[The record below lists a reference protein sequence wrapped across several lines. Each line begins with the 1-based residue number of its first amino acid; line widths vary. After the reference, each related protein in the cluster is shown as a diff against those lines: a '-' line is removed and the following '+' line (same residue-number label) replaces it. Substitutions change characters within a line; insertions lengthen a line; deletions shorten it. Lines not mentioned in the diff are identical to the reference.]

1 MKKVFLYIFLLL
13 TPIASAQIVTDT
25 LADAVDS
32 TARLG
37 RSTEV
42 LEGEILMLDDLIE
55 PMEEEETSTVTIN
68 YQLTD
73 LDCRLMDWAMEWLDT
88 TACESA
94 PSTITLTE
102 EEMRKKL
109 AALPCVIE
117 MPYNTVVKRYIE
129 MYLGR
134 PKQLAALKRLS
145 EYYFPYF
152 EDQLTTRGLPQE
164 LKYLAVIESAL
175 NANIYS
181 RVGAAGLW
189 QFMPSTGKHYGLE
202 VNSLIDERL
211 DPYKSTVA
219 ACRMLRSLYRVY
231 GDWNLAIAS
240 YNCGPGNVN
249 RAIHRSN
256 GKKDFWE
263 IYPWL
268 PAETRGYLPCF
279 IAATFVLSYA
289 DEFGICPE
297 DLVEENKLTHKQ
309 QLMSLLVDTVM
320 TDKRQHLKQTADV
333 VGIPLEELRKLNPQY
348 MKDIIPGG
356 KAYPLVLPVELVGAY
371 IDLQDTIVKYMA
383 DSLINSR
390 REEIQQARVTPNART
405 HKVKKGDTLGGI
417 AKRYHCTVKQLQTW
431 NGLKGTNIRIGQV
444 LKIKK

>member
-1 MKKVFLYIFLLL
+1 MKKTLIYLFLLL
-13 TPIASAQIVTDT
+13 PFSLFAQVVQDT
-25 LADAVDS
+25 VADQVDS
-32 TARLG
+32 T
-37 RSTEV
+37 E
-42 LEGEILMLDDLIE
+42 MLLLDELIE
-55 PMEEEETSTVTIN
+55 QVDAADTIRSVSLQ

-73 LDCRLMDWAMEWLDT
+73 IDCRLVDWAMEWLDT
-88 TACESA
+88 TACESTPQEA
-94 PSTITLTE
+94 VSLSE
-102 EEMRKKL
+102 AEVRAKL
-109 AALPCVIE
+109 AALPCIIE
-117 MPYNTVVKRYIE
+117 MPYNAVVRKYID

-134 PKQLAALKRLS
+134 PKQMAALRRLS

-152 EDQLTTRGLPQE
+152 EDQLTTNGLPQE

-175 NANIYS
+175 NSNIYS

-211 DPYKSTVA
+211 DPYKSTMA
-219 ACRMLRSLYRVY
+219 ACKMLRSLYRVY

-249 RAIHRSN
+249 RAIHRSG

-289 DEFGICPE
+289 DEFGFCPE
-297 DLVEENKLTHKQ
+297 ELVEEHKLTHKQ
-309 QLMSLLVDTVM
+309 QLMPMLVDTIM
-320 TDKRQHLKQTADV
+320 TDKRQHLRQTADV
-333 VGIPLEELRKLNPQY
+333 VGMPIEELRKLNPQY
-348 MKDIIPGG
+348 MKDILPGG
-356 KAYPLVLPVELVGAY
+356 KPYPLVLPIELVGAY
-371 IDLQDTIVKYMA
+371 IDLQDSIVAYMA
-383 DSLINSR
+383 DSLINNR
-390 REEIQQARVTPNART
+390 REEIQQALVTPNVRT

-431 NGLKGTNIRIGQV
+431 NGLKGTNIRVGQV

>member
-13 TPIASAQIVTDT
+13 TPIAPAQITTDT

-32 TARLG
+32 T
-37 RSTEV
+37 
-42 LEGEILMLDDLIE
+42 EILMLDDLIE

-297 DLVEENKLTHKQ
+297 NLVEENKLTHKQ

>member
-1 MKKVFLYIFLLL
+1 MKQFYLYIFLLL
-13 TPIASAQIVTDT
+13 APIASAQIATDT

-32 TARLG
+32 TELM
-37 RSTEV
+37 
-42 LEGEILMLDDLIE
+42 MLDDLIE
-55 PMEEEETSTVTIN
+55 PMEEVETSAVTIN

-88 TACESA
+88 TACEST
-94 PSTITLTE
+94 PTTITLTE

-117 MPYNTVVKRYIE
+117 MPYNAVVRRYIE

-175 NANIYS
+175 NSNIYS

-211 DPYKSTVA
+211 DPYKSTIA

-249 RAIHRSN
+249 RAIHRSD

-297 DLVEENKLTHKQ
+297 TLVEENKLTHKQ
-309 QLMSLLVDTVM
+309 QLMPLLVDTVM
-320 TDKRQHLKQTADV
+320 TDKRQHLKQAADV

-356 KAYPLVLPVELVGAY
+356 KPYPLVLPVELVGAY

-383 DSLINSR
+383 DSLVNNR

-431 NGLKGTNIRIGQV
+431 NGLKGTNIRVGQV

>member
-13 TPIASAQIVTDT
+13 TPIAPAQITTDT

-32 TARLG
+32 T
-37 RSTEV
+37 
-42 LEGEILMLDDLIE
+42 EILMLDDLIE

>member
-13 TPIASAQIVTDT
+13 TPIASAQITTDT

-32 TARLG
+32 T
-37 RSTEV
+37 
-42 LEGEILMLDDLIE
+42 EILMLDDLIE

-134 PKQLAALKRLS
+134 PQQLAALKRLS

-309 QLMSLLVDTVM
+309 QLMPLLVDTVM

>member
-1 MKKVFLYIFLLL
+1 MKQFYLYIFLLL
-13 TPIASAQIVTDT
+13 APIASAQIATDT

-32 TARLG
+32 TELM
-37 RSTEV
+37 
-42 LEGEILMLDDLIE
+42 MLDDLIK
-55 PMEEEETSTVTIN
+55 PMEEVETSAVTIN

-88 TACESA
+88 TACEST
-94 PSTITLTE
+94 PTTITLTE

-117 MPYNTVVKRYIE
+117 MPYNAVVRRYIE

-175 NANIYS
+175 NSNIYS

-211 DPYKSTVA
+211 DPYKSTIA

-249 RAIHRSN
+249 RAIHRSD

-297 DLVEENKLTHKQ
+297 TLVEENKLTHKQ
-309 QLMSLLVDTVM
+309 QLMPLLVDTVM
-320 TDKRQHLKQTADV
+320 TDKRQHLKQAADV

-356 KAYPLVLPVELVGAY
+356 KPYPLVLPVELVGAY

-383 DSLINSR
+383 DSLVNNR

-431 NGLKGTNIRIGQV
+431 NGLKGTNIRVGQV

>member
-1 MKKVFLYIFLLL
+1 MKKLILFIVLLIS
-13 TPIASAQIVTDT
+13 PISHIRPIGPINSTDT
-25 LADAVDS
+25 LPDAVDS
-32 TARLG
+32 TEL
-37 RSTEV
+37 
-42 LEGEILMLDDLIE
+42 LMLDQLIE
-55 PMEEEETSTVTIN
+55 QEELTDTTYVILN

-73 LDCRLMDWAMEWLDT
+73 LDCRLVDWALEWLDT
-88 TACESA
+88 TACEST
-94 PSTITLTE
+94 PTMITLSE
-102 EEMRKKL
+102 EEVRKKL

-117 MPYNTVVKRYIE
+117 MPYNNVVRKFID

-134 PKQLAALKRLS
+134 PRQMAALRRLS

-152 EDQLTTRGLPQE
+152 EDQLTTNGLPQE

-175 NANIYS
+175 NSNIYS

-211 DPYKSTVA
+211 DPYKSTKA
-219 ACRMLRSLYRVY
+219 ACKMLRSLYRVY

-249 RAIHRSN
+249 RAIHRSG

-289 DEFGICPE
+289 DEFGFCPE
-297 DLVEENKLTHKQ
+297 ELVEETKLTHKQ
-309 QLMSLLVDTVM
+309 QLMPLLTDTVM
-320 TDKRQHLKQTADV
+320 TDKRQHFRQTADV
-333 VGIPLEELRKLNPQY
+333 VGIPIEELRKLNPQY

-356 KAYPLVLPVELVGAY
+356 KNYPLVLPVELVGAY
-371 IDLQDTIVKYMA
+371 IDLQDTIVRYMA
-383 DSLINSR
+383 DSLINNR
-390 REEIQQARVTPNART
+390 REEIKQALVTPNART
-405 HKVKKGDTLGGI
+405 HKVKKGDTLGSI
-417 AKRYHCTVKQLQTW
+417 AKRYHCTVKQLQKW
-431 NGLKGTNIRIGQV
+431 NGLKGTNIRVGQV
-444 LKIKK
+444 LKIQK

>member
-13 TPIASAQIVTDT
+13 TPIAPAQITTDT

-32 TARLG
+32 T
-37 RSTEV
+37 
-42 LEGEILMLDDLIE
+42 EILMLDDLIE

-297 DLVEENKLTHKQ
+297 NLVEENKLTHKQ
-309 QLMSLLVDTVM
+309 QLMPLLVDTVM

>member
-1 MKKVFLYIFLLL
+1 MKHLLL
-13 TPIASAQIVTDT
+13 NILFLFSVGATAQVVPDT
-25 LADAVDS
+25 VHDAVDS
-32 TARLG
+32 T
-37 RSTEV
+37 EMV
-42 LEGEILMLDDLIE
+42 MLDDLIE
-55 PMEEEETSTVTIN
+55 KVDAEDSLQATHY

-88 TACESA
+88 TACEAATQPIVLSEA
-94 PSTITLTE
+94 E
-102 EEMRKKL
+102 VRAKL
-109 AALPCVIE
+109 AALPCIIE
-117 MPYNTVVKRYIE
+117 MPYNTVIRRYID

-134 PKQLAALKRLS
+134 PRQMAALKRLS

-152 EDQLTTRGLPQE
+152 ENQLALYGIPQE

-175 NANIYS
+175 NAKIYS

-219 ACRMLRSLYRVY
+219 ACKMLRSLYRVY

-249 RAIHRSN
+249 RAIHRSG
-256 GKKDFWE
+256 GKNDFWS

-289 DEFGICPE
+289 DEFGFCP
-297 DLVEENKLTHKQ
+297 DTLAEENKLVHKQ
-309 QLMSLLVDTVM
+309 QLMPLLVDTVM
-320 TDKRQHLKQTADV
+320 TNRRQHLRQTADV

-356 KAYPLVLPVELVGAY
+356 KPYPIVLPIELVGAY
-371 IDLQDTIVKYMA
+371 IDLQDSIVAYMA
-383 DSLINSR
+383 DSLINNR
-390 REEIQQARVTPNART
+390 RAEIQEALVTPNVRM
-405 HKVKKGDTLGGI
+405 HKVKKGDTLGSI

-431 NGLKGTNIRIGQV
+431 NGLKGTNIRIGQN
-444 LKIKK
+444 LKVKK

>member
-1 MKKVFLYIFLLL
+1 MKKLIIFIVLLIS
-13 TPIASAQIVTDT
+13 PISHISPIGPTNSTDT
-25 LADAVDS
+25 LPDAVDS
-32 TARLG
+32 T
-37 RSTEV
+37 
-42 LEGEILMLDDLIE
+42 EILMLDDLIE
-55 PMEEEETSTVTIN
+55 QEELTDTTHVTLN

-73 LDCRLMDWAMEWLDT
+73 LDCRLVDWALEWLDT
-88 TACESA
+88 TACEST
-94 PSTITLTE
+94 PTMITLSE
-102 EEMRKKL
+102 EEVRKKL

-117 MPYNTVVKRYIE
+117 MPYNNVVRKFID

-134 PKQLAALKRLS
+134 PRQMAALRRLS

-152 EDQLTTRGLPQE
+152 EDQLTTNGLPQE

-175 NANIYS
+175 NSNIYS

-211 DPYKSTVA
+211 DPYKSTKA
-219 ACRMLRSLYRVY
+219 ACKMLRSLYRVY

-249 RAIHRSN
+249 RAIHRSG

-289 DEFGICPE
+289 DEFGFCPE
-297 DLVEENKLTHKQ
+297 ELVEETKLTHKQ
-309 QLMSLLVDTVM
+309 QLMPLLTDTVM
-320 TDKRQHLKQTADV
+320 TDKRQHLRQTADV
-333 VGIPLEELRKLNPQY
+333 VGIPMEELRKLNPQY

-356 KAYPLVLPVELVGAY
+356 KNYPLVLPVELVGAY
-371 IDLQDTIVKYMA
+371 IDLQDTIVRYMA
-383 DSLINSR
+383 DSLINNR
-390 REEIQQARVTPNART
+390 REEIKQALVTPNART
-405 HKVKKGDTLGGI
+405 HKVKKGDTLGSI
-417 AKRYHCTVKQLQTW
+417 AKRYHCTVKQLQKW
-431 NGLKGTNIRIGQV
+431 NGLKGTNIRVGQV
-444 LKIKK
+444 LKIQK

>member
-1 MKKVFLYIFLLL
+1 MKKVFHYIFLLL
-13 TPIASAQIVTDT
+13 TPIASAQITTDT

-32 TARLG
+32 T
-37 RSTEV
+37 
-42 LEGEILMLDDLIE
+42 EILMLDDLIE

>member
-13 TPIASAQIVTDT
+13 TPIASAQITTDT

-32 TARLG
+32 T
-37 RSTEV
+37 
-42 LEGEILMLDDLIE
+42 EILMLDDLIE

-356 KAYPLVLPVELVGAY
+356 KVYPLVLPVELVGAY

-417 AKRYHCTVKQLQTW
+417 AVFLFAVVPAYGKPIQGDAGGPVRA
-431 NGLKGTNIRIGQV
+431 RRRE
-444 LKIKK
+444 

>member
-13 TPIASAQIVTDT
+13 TPIASAQITTDT

-32 TARLG
+32 T
-37 RSTEV
+37 
-42 LEGEILMLDDLIE
+42 EILMLDDLIE

-109 AALPCVIE
+109 AALPCIIE

-356 KAYPLVLPVELVGAY
+356 KVYPLVLPVELVGAY

>member
-13 TPIASAQIVTDT
+13 TPIASAQITTDT

-32 TARLG
+32 T
-37 RSTEV
+37 
-42 LEGEILMLDDLIE
+42 EILMLDDLIE

-289 DEFGICPE
+289 NEFGICPE
-297 DLVEENKLTHKQ
+297 NLVEENKLTHKQ
-309 QLMSLLVDTVM
+309 QLMPLLVDTVM

>member
-13 TPIASAQIVTDT
+13 TPIASAQIATDT

-32 TARLG
+32 T
-37 RSTEV
+37 
-42 LEGEILMLDDLIE
+42 EILMLDDLIE

-297 DLVEENKLTHKQ
+297 NLVEENKLTHKQ

>member
-13 TPIASAQIVTDT
+13 TPIASAQITTDT

-32 TARLG
+32 T
-37 RSTEV
+37 
-42 LEGEILMLDDLIE
+42 EILMLDDLIE
-55 PMEEEETSTVTIN
+55 PMEEEETSTAAIN

>member
-13 TPIASAQIVTDT
+13 TPIASAQITTDT

-32 TARLG
+32 T
-37 RSTEV
+37 
-42 LEGEILMLDDLIE
+42 EILMLDDLIE

-444 LKIKK
+444 LKIQK

>member
-1 MKKVFLYIFLLL
+1 MKRILTYLFLFLPL
-13 TPIASAQIVTDT
+13 TLCAQVVETGGE
-25 LADAVDS
+25 AVDS
-32 TARLG
+32 T
-37 RSTEV
+37 EM
-42 LEGEILMLDDLIE
+42 LMLDQLIE
-55 PMEEEETSTVTIN
+55 QEDTVETPQPPIFA
-68 YQLTD
+68 YQLSD
-73 LDCRLMDWAMEWLDT
+73 IDCSLVDWAMAWLDT
-88 TACESA
+88 TLCEQAAEPIVLS
-94 PSTITLTE
+94 E
-102 EEMRKKL
+102 EEMRAKL
-109 AALPCVIE
+109 ATLPCVIE
-117 MPYNTVVKRYIE
+117 MPYNSIVKRYIE

-134 PKQLAALKRLS
+134 PKQLAALRRLS

-189 QFMPSTGKHYGLE
+189 QFMPATGKHYGLE
-202 VNSLIDERL
+202 INSLVDERL

-219 ACRMLRSLYRVY
+219 ACKMLRSLYRVY

-249 RAIHRSN
+249 RAIHRSG
-256 GKKDFWE
+256 GKRDFWE

-289 DEFGICPE
+289 DEFGFCPQT
-297 DLVEENKLTHKQ
+297 LVEENKLTHKEQ
-309 QLMSLLVDTVM
+309 VMALLTDTVH
-320 TDKRQHLKQTADV
+320 TTKRQHLRQTADV
-333 VGIPLEELRKLNPQY
+333 LGIPLVELRKLNPQY
-348 MKDIIPGG
+348 MQQIIPGG
-356 KAYPLVLPVELVGAY
+356 KDYTLVLPIELVGAY
-371 IDLQDTIVKYMA
+371 IDAEEQILAYMA
-383 DSLINSR
+383 DSLVNNR
-390 REEIQQARVTPNART
+390 REEIKEALVKPVERT
-405 HKVKKGDTLGGI
+405 HKVKPGDTLGAI

-431 NGLKGTNIRIGQV
+431 NGLKGTNIRVGQV

>member
-1 MKKVFLYIFLLL
+1 MKQFFLDIFLLFA
-13 TPIASAQIVTDT
+13 PIVSAQTATDT
-25 LADAVDS
+25 LTDTVDS
-32 TARLG
+32 T
-37 RSTEV
+37 EMM
-42 LEGEILMLDDLIE
+42 MLDELIE
-55 PMEEEETSTVTIN
+55 QIDEVEPSSVTIN

-88 TACESA
+88 TACEST
-94 PSTITLTE
+94 PTTITLTE

-109 AALPCVIE
+109 SALPCVIE
-117 MPYNTVVKRYIE
+117 MPYNTIVRRYIE

-152 EDQLTTRGLPQE
+152 EDQLTSRGLPQE

-175 NANIYS
+175 NSNIYS

-320 TDKRQHLKQTADV
+320 TDRRQHLKQAADV

-356 KAYPLVLPVELVGAY
+356 KPYPLVLPIELVGAY

-383 DSLINSR
+383 DSLINNR
-390 REEIQQARVTPNART
+390 REEIQQARVTPSERT

>member
-1 MKKVFLYIFLLL
+1 VKSKLLYILLIL
-13 TPIASAQIVTDT
+13 SPGPTAQTPTDT
-25 LADAVDS
+25 LTDDVDS
-32 TARLG
+32 TEL
-37 RSTEV
+37 
-42 LEGEILMLDDLIE
+42 IMLDELIE
-55 PMEEEETSTVTIN
+55 QTEITDTIPATRLN

-88 TACESA
+88 TVCEST
-94 PSTITLTE
+94 PKSVTLTDAE
-102 EEMRKKL
+102 VRAKL
-109 AALPCVIE
+109 AALPCEIE
-117 MPYNTVVKRYIE
+117 MPYNAVVRKYID

-134 PKQLAALKRLS
+134 PRQMAALRRLS

-152 EDQLTTRGLPQE
+152 ENQLTSNGLPQE

-175 NANIYS
+175 NSNIYS

-211 DPYKSTVA
+211 DPYKSTQA
-219 ACRMLRSLYRVY
+219 ACKMLRSLYRVY

-249 RAIHRSN
+249 RAIHRAG
-256 GKKDFWE
+256 GKTDFWE

-289 DEFGICPE
+289 DEFGFCPE
-297 DLVEENKLTHKQ
+297 MLVEENKLTHKQ
-309 QLMSLLVDTVM
+309 QLMPMLVDTVM
-320 TDKRQHLKQTADV
+320 TDKRQHLRQTADV
-333 VGIPLEELRKLNPQY
+333 VGLSLDELRKLNPQY

-356 KAYPLVLPVELVGAY
+356 KPYPLVLPIELVGAY
-371 IDLQDTIVKYMA
+371 IDLQDTILKYMA
-383 DSLINSR
+383 DSLINNR
-390 REEIQQARVTPNART
+390 REEIQQSLVTPNART
-405 HKVKKGDTLGGI
+405 HKVKKGETLGSI
-417 AKRYHCTVKQLQTW
+417 AKRYHCSVKQLQHW
-431 NGLKGTNIRIGQV
+431 NSLKGTTIREGQV

>member
-1 MKKVFLYIFLLL
+1 M
-13 TPIASAQIVTDT
+13 AAQTVADT
-25 LADAVDS
+25 LTDDVDS
-32 TARLG
+32 T
-37 RSTEV
+37 EMM
-42 LEGEILMLDDLIE
+42 MLDRLIE
-55 PMEEEETSTVTIN
+55 QEQLDESETVTLH

-73 LDCRLMDWAMEWLDT
+73 LDCRLVDWAMEWLDT

-94 PSTITLTE
+94 QQTVTLTE
-102 EEMRKKL
+102 EEMRAKL
-109 AALPCVIE
+109 KALPCVIE
-117 MPYNTVVKRYIE
+117 MPYNSVVRRYID

-152 EDQLTTRGLPQE
+152 EDKLTGSGLPQE

-175 NANIYS
+175 NSNIYS

-219 ACRMLRSLYRVY
+219 ACKMLRSLYRVY

-249 RAIHRSN
+249 RAIHRAN
-256 GKKDFWE
+256 GKTDFWE

-297 DLVEENKLTHKQ
+297 QLVEETKMTHKQ
-309 QLMSLLVDTVM
+309 QLMSMTTDTVM

-333 VGIPLEELRKLNPQY
+333 IGMPLEELRKLNPQY

-356 KAYPLVLPVELVGAY
+356 KPYPLVLPVELVGMY

-383 DSLINSR
+383 DSLVNNR
-390 REEIQQARVTPNART
+390 REEIQQSLVTPNVRT
-405 HKVKKGDTLGGI
+405 HKVKKGETLGGI

-431 NGLKGTNIRIGQV
+431 NGLKGTNIRVGQV
-444 LKIKK
+444 LKVKK

>member
-13 TPIASAQIVTDT
+13 TPIASAQITTDT

-32 TARLG
+32 T
-37 RSTEV
+37 
-42 LEGEILMLDDLIE
+42 EILMLDDLIE

-211 DPYKSTVA
+211 DPYKSTMA

>member
-13 TPIASAQIVTDT
+13 TPIASAQITTDT

-32 TARLG
+32 T
-37 RSTEV
+37 
-42 LEGEILMLDDLIE
+42 EILMLDDLIE

-297 DLVEENKLTHKQ
+297 NLVEENKLTHKQ

>member
-13 TPIASAQIVTDT
+13 TPIASAQITTDT

-32 TARLG
+32 T
-37 RSTEV
+37 
-42 LEGEILMLDDLIE
+42 EILMLDDLIE

-297 DLVEENKLTHKQ
+297 NLVEENKLTHKQ
-309 QLMSLLVDTVM
+309 QLMPLLVDTVM

>member
-13 TPIASAQIVTDT
+13 TPIASAQITTDT

-32 TARLG
+32 T
-37 RSTEV
+37 
-42 LEGEILMLDDLIE
+42 EILMLDDLIE

-289 DEFGICPE
+289 DEFEICPE

>member
-13 TPIASAQIVTDT
+13 TPIASAQIATDT

-32 TARLG
+32 T
-37 RSTEV
+37 
-42 LEGEILMLDDLIE
+42 EILMLDDLIE
-55 PMEEEETSTVTIN
+55 PMEEVETSTAAIN

-289 DEFGICPE
+289 NEFGICPE
-297 DLVEENKLTHKQ
+297 NLVEENKLTHKQ

-431 NGLKGTNIRIGQV
+431 NGIKGTNIRIGQV

>member
-13 TPIASAQIVTDT
+13 TPIASAQITKDT

-32 TARLG
+32 T
-37 RSTEV
+37 
-42 LEGEILMLDDLIE
+42 EILMLDDLIE

>member
-13 TPIASAQIVTDT
+13 TPIASAQIATDT

-32 TARLG
+32 T
-37 RSTEV
+37 
-42 LEGEILMLDDLIE
+42 EILMLDDLIE
-55 PMEEEETSTVTIN
+55 PMEEVETSTAAIN

-431 NGLKGTNIRIGQV
+431 NGIKGTNIRIGQV

>member
-1 MKKVFLYIFLLL
+1 MKQFFLNIFLLFA
-13 TPIASAQIVTDT
+13 PIVSAQIAKDT
-25 LADAVDS
+25 LTDAVDS
-32 TARLG
+32 T
-37 RSTEV
+37 EMM
-42 LEGEILMLDDLIE
+42 MLDELIE
-55 PMEEEETSTVTIN
+55 QIDEVEPSSVTIN

-88 TACESA
+88 TACEST
-94 PSTITLTE
+94 PTTITLTE

-109 AALPCVIE
+109 SALPCVIE
-117 MPYNTVVKRYIE
+117 MPYNTIVRRYIE

-152 EDQLTTRGLPQE
+152 EDQLTSRGLPQE

-175 NANIYS
+175 NSNIYS

-320 TDKRQHLKQTADV
+320 TDRRQHLKQAADV

-356 KAYPLVLPVELVGAY
+356 KPYPLVLPIELVGAY

-383 DSLINSR
+383 DSLINNR
-390 REEIQQARVTPNART
+390 REEIQQARVTPSERT

>member
-1 MKKVFLYIFLLL
+1 MKQFFLNIFLLFA
-13 TPIASAQIVTDT
+13 PIVSAQIAKDT
-25 LADAVDS
+25 LTDAVDS
-32 TARLG
+32 T
-37 RSTEV
+37 EMM
-42 LEGEILMLDDLIE
+42 MLDELIE
-55 PMEEEETSTVTIN
+55 QIDEVEPSSVTIN

-88 TACESA
+88 TACEST
-94 PSTITLTE
+94 PTTITLTE

-109 AALPCVIE
+109 SALPCVIE
-117 MPYNTVVKRYIE
+117 MPYNTIVRRYIE

-152 EDQLTTRGLPQE
+152 EDQLTSRGLPQE

-175 NANIYS
+175 NSNIYS

-320 TDKRQHLKQTADV
+320 TDRRQHLKQAADV

-356 KAYPLVLPVELVGAY
+356 KPYPLVLPIELVGAY

-383 DSLINSR
+383 DSLIHNR
-390 REEIQQARVTPNART
+390 REEIQQARVTPSERT

>member
-13 TPIASAQIVTDT
+13 TPIASAQITTDT

-32 TARLG
+32 T
-37 RSTEV
+37 
-42 LEGEILMLDDLIE
+42 EILMLDDLIE

>member
-13 TPIASAQIVTDT
+13 TPIASAQITTDT

-32 TARLG
+32 T
-37 RSTEV
+37 
-42 LEGEILMLDDLIE
+42 EILMLDDLIE

-356 KAYPLVLPVELVGAY
+356 KVYPLVLPVELVGAY